1 MNGRE
6 ELATSSVEITFD
18 CLPLRSVTRL
28 DIPIDASPAF
38 QRRCESIKAAMDRH
52 GTHNSYFLY
61 NSQCIFRLTN
71 SADIGMLNFSISGT
85 VLTNSDD
92 TSAESAILEVE
103 LVRETCSW
111 LTEPV
116 VRWFETTV
124 QRAVLVEFNRYIDA
138 GDLAQTKQRME
149 IVQKELESS
158 GGYLG
163 MYL

>member
-1 MNGRE
+1 MS
-6 ELATSSVEITFD
+6 AVEITFD

-38 QRRCESIKAAMDRH
+38 QRRCEAIKAAMERH
-52 GTHNSYFLY
+52 GTHNSYYVY
-61 NSQCIFRLTN
+61 NAECTFQLTN
-71 SADIGMLNFSISGT
+71 NTDIGMLNFRFSGT
-85 VLTNSDD
+85 ILTNPED
-92 TSAESAILEVE
+92 TRAESGILEIE

-124 QRAVLVEFNRYIDA
+124 QQAVLVEFNRYIDA
-138 GDLAQTKQRME
+138 GDLDQTKQRME
-149 IVQKELESS
+149 KVQQELESS